1 MNRPSIRAI
10 AVLAVAL
17 AATAAFAQEAADP
30 AVDSGEFPT
39 NPYESGDALL
49 SFRLGAGFGLL
60 NLDLHDGSFDELHLG
75 PGAAF
80 SLSYMHFVA
89 RGFAIGGELGGLV
102 AGSVAGRTFFA
113 APLVFRTSWHFVLSP
128 FEIAPTAAVGA
139 VLQRLGELSH
149 VDAIVRLGA
158 DWLWR
163 QSADWG
169 LGLRTELW
177 LIPQLYLDHPESN
190 RLGGFLETTLT
201 ATYHL

>member
-1 MNRPSIRAI
+1 MNRPSFRAI

-17 AATAAFAQEAADP
+17 AASAAFAQESGDP
-30 AVDSGEFPT
+30 TVDSGTFRT

-60 NLDLHDGSFDELHLG
+60 NLDLSEGSFDELNLG

-89 RGFAIGGELGGLV
+89 RGFALGGELGGLV
-102 AGSVAGRTFFA
+102 AGSIAGRTFFA
-113 APLVFRTSWHFVLSP
+113 APLVFRASWHFVLSP
-128 FEIAPTAAVGA
+128 FEIVPSVAAGA
-139 VLQRLGELSH
+139 TLQRLGELSH
-149 VDAIVRLGA
+149 VDPIVRLGA

-177 LIPQLYLDHPESN
+177 LIPQFYLDYPDSN

>member
-10 AVLAVAL
+10 AIVGIAL
-17 AATAAFAQEAADP
+17 AAGAAFAQSAGDPSVDTAD
-30 AVDSGEFPT
+30 FPT
-39 NPYESGDALL
+39 NPYEPGDGLL

-60 NLDLHDGSFDELHLG
+60 NLDLADGSFDKLNLG

-102 AGSVAGRTFFA
+102 TSSIAERTFFA
-113 APLVFRTSWHFVLSP
+113 APLAFRASWHFVLSP
-128 FEIAPTAAVGA
+128 FEIAPTVAVGA

-149 VDAIVRLGA
+149 VDPVVRFGA

-163 QSADWG
+163 QSADWS
-169 LGLRTELW
+169 LGLRTEFW
-177 LIPQLYLDHPESN
+177 LIPQIYLDYPESN